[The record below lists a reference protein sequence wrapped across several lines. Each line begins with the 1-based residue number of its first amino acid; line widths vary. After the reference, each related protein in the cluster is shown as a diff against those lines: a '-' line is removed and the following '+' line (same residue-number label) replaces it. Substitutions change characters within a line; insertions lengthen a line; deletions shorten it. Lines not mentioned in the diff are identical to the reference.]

1 MNTQNDI
8 TYTADQLQKMFEV
21 CYQTVY
27 YWVRAGKL
35 KSCGTDRNNFNRKLY
50 QQSDIVEF
58 IKQTHKGSYAPST
71 IDVFHALRY
80 MGLSDDILRG
90 VRGKRLPR
98 TNKYQ
103 NRERT
108 PIEIPSTSSHKVTD
122 RMEYIKQ
129 LAKIKFKP
137 TPNSQ

>member
-27 YWVRAGKL
+27 YWVRAGKV
-35 KSCGTDRNNFNRKLY
+35 KSCGSDRNNFNRKLY
-50 QQSDIVEF
+50 RQSDIVEF
-58 IKQTHKGSYAPST
+58 IKCTHRGDYAPST

-80 MGLSDDILRG
+80 MGLSDEVLHGLRK
-90 VRGKRLPR
+90 KRIPR
-98 TNKYQ
+98 TNKYK
-103 NRERT
+103 NRKRT

-129 LAKIKFKP
+129 LVKIQVKSS
-137 TPNSQ
+137 PNSQ